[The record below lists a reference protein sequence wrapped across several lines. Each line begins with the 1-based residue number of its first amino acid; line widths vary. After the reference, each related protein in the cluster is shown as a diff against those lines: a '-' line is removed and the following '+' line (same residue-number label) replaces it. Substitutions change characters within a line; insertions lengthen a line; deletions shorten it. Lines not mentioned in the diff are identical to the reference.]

1 MMDFGLGGLFAAGGN
16 IAGAMINAEEEAKTR
31 DMNWAIAVWNMQQ
44 RERERNEAIAM
55 SNKLRGEQKLG
66 TTDIRGTRTKFVPGQ
81 GWVVTG
87 SPELL
92 EMMKLQDAE
101 QRKVLTEDLP
111 LRRNVM
117 KRNYT
122 RGLEEEALADT
133 FRRQLMNKAPVDD
146 DAYAA
151 DLYQAMAG
159 GLREASGDAGRRVFT
174 QAMRTGQN
182 SNFGDIATGLQR
194 ADNAAYSNAALQA
207 KLMSEGHADKKAG
220 ERQNRLANLYNLFAT
235 RAQQLPETNYKPQTI
250 DAQGNVSDATKQAM
264 AAGELST
271 KMAAMKG
278 GELDYLSP
286 NMAFGNGISAAGTSL
301 GSMFGAMGAKN
312 AYNNRGQQQT
322 AGVQSFGATGGSGGY
337 GDMYLS
343 GQHDNVWS

>member
-1 MMDFGLGGLFAAGGN
+1 MMDFGIGG
-16 IAGAMINAEEEAKTR
+16 IASGVFGFLGAMENAEAQREATQA
-31 DMNWAIAVWNMQQ
+31 NWAINIANMQA

-92 EMMKLQDAE
+92 ELMKLQDAE
-101 QRKVLTEDLP
+101 QRKVLTQDLP
-111 LRRNVM
+111 MRRNVM
-117 KRNYT
+117 QRNYT

-133 FRRQLMNKAPVDD
+133 FKRQLMNKAPGSD

-194 ADNAAYSNAALQA
+194 ADNSAYANAALQA
-207 KLMSEGHADKKAG
+207 KLMAEGHADKKAG

-235 RAQQLPETNYKPQTI
+235 RAQQLPETNYKPMSI
-250 DAQGNVSDATKQAM
+250 DEKGTVSDATKQAM

-271 KMAAMKG
+271 KMSAMKG
-278 GELDYLSP
+278 GELDYIP
-286 NMAFGNGISAAGTSL
+286 ANMGYGNAISAL
-301 GSMFGAMGAKN
+301 GGAFSGIGGGGS
-312 AYNNRGQQQT
+312 RSRQQPQQQQSF
-322 AGVQSFGATGGSGGY
+322 GVQGFGATGGGSGY
-337 GDMYLS
+337 DDMYIGS
-343 GQHDNVWS
+343 QHDLGGW